1 MDRLRLHNC
10 VTGYAVH
17 SLVWEVEVI
26 LVVTGSRSFESRAHV
41 RIVNEALADMHNRYT
56 IDVLLTGRCPRGADY
71 IAEIWAETNGV
82 QLVTIPANWQGPDG
96 LNAGKE
102 RNTLMLDIANHLASP
117 NRARLVA
124 FVSACIKPGCPKGPK
139 KHWSHGTK
147 DCYDKAIGKLLRVKH
162 FTDETLI

>member
-1 MDRLRLHNC
+1 M
-10 VTGYAVH
+10 GM
-17 SLVWEVEVI
+17 VI
-26 LVVTGSRSFESRAHV
+26 RMSIVVVVTGSRSFEGRASI
-41 RIVNEALADMHNRYT
+41 RLITTTLADIHNRYT
-56 IDVLLTGRCPRGADY
+56 LDVLLTGRCPRGADH

-82 QLVTIPANWQGPDG
+82 QLVTIPANWRGSDG

-117 NRARLVA
+117 NRARLLA

-162 FTDETLI
+162 FTDGSV